1 MKVVRKGDCEP
12 KPIEM
17 DSKAIPMDTVFS
29 GKPTATGICYD
40 RGVFIRCEGGF
51 LRLSYDSG
59 HSPKGHVFDVSAVIN
74 DYKELNAYLCI
85 EE

>member
-1 MKVVRKGDCEP
+1 MKVVRKGKCEP
-12 KPIEM
+12 KPVEM

-29 GKPTATGICYD
+29 GKPETNVGYD
-40 RGVFIRCEGGF
+40 GGVFIRCEGGF

-59 HSPKGHVFDVSAVIN
+59 HDPRGYVFDVGAVIN

>member
-1 MKVVRKGDCEP
+1 MKVVRKGKREP
-12 KPIEM
+12 KPVTMGSEEI
-17 DSKAIPMDTVFS
+17 AMDTVFS
-29 GKPTATGICYD
+29 GKPVSGVCYD
-40 RGVFIRCEGGF
+40 SGVFIKCDSGF

-59 HSPKGHVFDVSAVIN
+59 QAPQGHVFTVYAVIE

>member
-1 MKVVRKGDCEP
+1 MKVVYKDKCDP
-12 KPIEM
+12 KPVAM
-17 DSKAIPMDTVFS
+17 DSKGIPMDTVFS
-29 GKPTATGICYD
+29 GKPDTGICYD
-40 RGVFIRCEGGF
+40 KGVFIRCEGGF

-59 HSPKGHVFDVSAVIN
+59 HSPNGHVFTVDAVIN